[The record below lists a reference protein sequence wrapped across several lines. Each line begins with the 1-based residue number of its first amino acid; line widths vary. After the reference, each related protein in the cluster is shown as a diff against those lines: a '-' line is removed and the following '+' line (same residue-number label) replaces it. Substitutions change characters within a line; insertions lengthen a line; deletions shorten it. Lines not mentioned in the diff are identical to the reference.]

1 MPTLELA
8 IVKRLYFSNPQS
20 IADLSISIGKSI
32 PNITNAINRL
42 LQSGLI
48 LQAGLAASTGG
59 RRASQFI
66 PNQDKLPNILSIAI
80 DQFYS
85 SAVIIDFNRQFKTE
99 VATVQIALASTDAY
113 AKIVKL
119 IEECLHMT
127 DVSEIFAIGVT
138 IPGFVDYQSGLNNSY
153 PVDSPLYNLKK
164 NLQKEF
170 NLPVFIENDSKAI
183 AIAEHNFG
191 VAKSYKDV
199 MVINLNWGVGLGM
212 ILDNELYRG
221 HSGFAGEFSH
231 IPLSDSNKL
240 CSCGKKGCLEVEA
253 SLLAAVESTIQTL
266 QLGSPS
272 SLQKDFIN
280 QKYITGEQL
289 IDAATQGDQLAM
301 ESINRI
307 GYILGKGISTLIHI
321 INPQLIVISGRGS
334 KAKEILAPKIKSSL
348 LEFSISRLSK
358 NTEIVF
364 SDLNNVQLLGSAC
377 ICIEHSDKNLLRKKD
392 LTTPSYNHN

>member
-1 MPTLELA
+1 MSDIELS
-8 IVKRLYFSNPQS
+8 ILKKLYFSQPQS

-32 PNITNAINRL
+32 PNITNAINKL
-42 LQSGLI
+42 LMSEWI
-48 LQAGLAASTGG
+48 LAAGLAASTGG

-66 PNQDKLPNILSIAI
+66 PNKEKLPNIISIAI

-85 SAVIIDFNRQFKTE
+85 SSAIIDYNRMFISEVKTE
-99 VATVQIALASTDAY
+99 QILLNSEDAY
-113 AKIVKL
+113 GKIVQL
-119 IEECLHMT
+119 IEDTLNS
-127 DVSEIFAIGVT
+127 VNGLEIFAIGVT

-153 PVDSPLYNLKK
+153 PIDSPLHSLKK
-164 NLQKEF
+164 NLETEF

-253 SLLAAVESTIQTL
+253 SLLAAVDSTIESL
-266 QLGSPS
+266 QQGNPS
-272 SLQKDFIN
+272 SLQKFYKDQN
-280 QKYITGEQL
+280 YIKGEQL
-289 IDAATQGDQLAM
+289 IEAAINGDQLAM
-301 ESINRI
+301 ESINKI
-307 GYILGKGISTLIHI
+307 GYYLGKGISTLIHI
-321 INPQLIVISGRGS
+321 INPQLILLSGRGA
-334 KAKEILAPKIKSSL
+334 KAKGILSPKIQSSL

-364 SDLNNVQLLGSAC
+364 SELNNVQLIGAAC
-377 ICIEHSDKNLLRKKD
+377 ICIEHAGKNLLRKNFG
-392 LTTPSYNHN
+392 T